1 MPATVFADSVSLGKR
16 IYNICHLQVTD
27 ASQLI
32 IKWTL
37 FDYVSTL
44 KFATFG
50 CIIIN
55 LWPSMLVGTPGCGC
69 ICLFIS
75 LENKQRNESFASMK
89 VD

>member
-55 LWPSMLVGTPGCGC
+55 L
-69 ICLFIS
+69 
-75 LENKQRNESFASMK
+75 
-89 VD
+89 

>member
-27 ASQLI
+27 TAQLI

-44 KFATFG
+44 TMCYF
-50 CIIIN
+50 
-55 LWPSMLVGTPGCGC
+55 WVYYY
-69 ICLFIS
+69 
-75 LENKQRNESFASMK
+75 QRVTLNARK
-89 VD
+89 NT